1 MSSSPSSRAKSPAP
15 EKPLTIEYEGEMPGA
30 TRAFAIDLYED
41 GYDDPLYQE
50 KARIL
55 NRSIQEIG
63 MGKYQVC
70 RETDA

>member
-1 MSSSPSSRAKSPAP
+1 MSSPAP
-15 EKPLTIEYEGEMPGA
+15 EKPLTIEYEGETPGA
-30 TRAFAIDLYED
+30 TKVFAIDLYED
-41 GYDDPLYQE
+41 GYDDPLYQA

-70 RETDA
+70 WETGD